1 MTAAAASGKKDKIEQ
16 GTGLDKGSGIHLEN
30 VSKWYGQV
38 MGLIDVTAFIG
49 SGVTGILGPN
59 GAGKSTFI
67 KLVTG
72 QIKPSK
78 GKITAF
84 GMPVWNN
91 PEYNKMVGYCP
102 EYEDMYDWMTGI
114 EFVEFMV
121 RLNGFGKK
129 EAKALSWTAIETV
142 GMTEEAGRKI
152 ATYSKGMRQRIKLA
166 QAIAHKPKILFLDEP
181 LAGTDPVGRFE
192 IINLIRRLGSREY
205 GISVIISS
213 HILHEIER
221 MTKQLLMLHKGRLL
235 AWGEMDEIRDKLDQY
250 PHTLL
255 IRTAKKRKLARH
267 LINLPQVSSVQV
279 DDVKGTLNVKVLEP
293 DIFYSE
299 LPGILTREN
308 ISIEQLGSL
317 DEDLESIFSYLTR
330 RNEV

>member
-1 MTAAAASGKKDKIEQ
+1 MTDMEPFGKGEELLGSYSGK
-16 GTGLDKGSGIHLEN
+16 TVGIHFDN

-38 MGLIDVTAFIG
+38 MGLIDVTASIG

-72 QIKPSK
+72 QIRPNK
-78 GKITAF
+78 GRITAF

-91 PEYNKMVGYCP
+91 PEYNRMVGYCP
-102 EYEDMYDWMTGI
+102 EYEDMYDWMTGF

-129 EAKALSWTAIETV
+129 RAKELSWSAVETV

-192 IINLIRRLGSREY
+192 IINLIRRLGSREF

-221 MTKQLLMLHKGRLL
+221 MTKKLLMLHKGRLL
-235 AWGEMDEIRDKLDQY
+235 AWGDMDEIRDKLDQY

-255 IRTAKKRKLARH
+255 IRTVERRKLARH
-267 LINLPQVSSVQV
+267 LINLPQVSSVRV

-293 DIFYSE
+293 DLFYTE

-330 RNEV
+330 RNEVQ

>member
-1 MTAAAASGKKDKIEQ
+1 MIVSTASGKGKMNLREDIEK
-16 GTGLDKGSGIHLEN
+16 GTGIHFDN

-38 MGLIDVTAFIG
+38 MGLIDVTASIG

-72 QIKPSK
+72 QIKPNK
-78 GKITAF
+78 GAITAF

-91 PEYNKMVGYCP
+91 PEYNRMVGYCP
-102 EYEDMYDWMTGI
+102 EYEDMYDWMTGL
-114 EFVEFMV
+114 EFVDLMV
-121 RLNGFGKK
+121 RLNGYGKK
-129 EAKALSWTAIETV
+129 RAKALSWTAIETV

-152 ATYSKGMRQRIKLA
+152 GTYSKGMRQRIKLA
-166 QAIAHKPKILFLDEP
+166 QAIAYKPKILFLDEP

-192 IINLIRRLGSREY
+192 IINLVRRLGSREF

-235 AWGEMDEIRDKLDQY
+235 AWGNMDEIRDKLDRY

-255 IRTAKKRKLARH
+255 IRAAEKRKLARH
-267 LINLPQVSSVQV
+267 LIDLPQVSSVRV

-293 DIFYSE
+293 DLFYAE
-299 LPGILTREN
+299 LPNILTREN

-330 RNEV
+330 RNDVR